1 MNKKFFAIFIKVID
15 YLTQSMLMLFTIT
28 IFVNMVGRYFFLRT
42 ILWSEQ
48 ISRFLFIWMCFL
60 GIFMV
65 TVRRQ
70 HLMVDVMVS
79 RFPRV
84 AKNLVIV
91 SGNILSIIFLSLLG
105 ISGVV
110 ILPYIQQH
118 VDPPL
123 MVPLGYVFIIIPIC
137 SFLTVMS
144 IIGQTYSLVCSLATR
159 RQRSITKKEGEYD

>member
-1 MNKKFFAIFIKVID
+1 MNKKFFTIFIQVID
-15 YLTQSMLMLFTIT
+15 YLTQIMLALFTVI
-28 IFVNMVGRYFFLRT
+28 IFVNVIGRYFFLRT

-70 HLMVDVMVS
+70 HLMVDIMVS
-79 RFPRV
+79 RFPHV
-84 AKNLVIV
+84 AKNLVIII
-91 SGNILSIIFLSLLG
+91 GNILSIIFLSLLG
-105 ISGVV
+105 ISGVI
-110 ILPYIQQH
+110 ILPHIQQH
-118 VDPPL
+118 VDPPM

-137 SFLTVMS
+137 SFLTVMY

-159 RQRSITKKEGEYD
+159 RQRSITKKEREYD